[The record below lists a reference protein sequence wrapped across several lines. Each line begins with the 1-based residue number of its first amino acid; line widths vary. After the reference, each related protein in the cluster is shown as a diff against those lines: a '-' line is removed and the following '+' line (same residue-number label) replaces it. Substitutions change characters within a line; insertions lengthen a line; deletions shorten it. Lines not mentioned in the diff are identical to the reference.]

1 MSNFEKIIIIIAIIS
16 LGIVAVKFSQ
26 PIPIKTKQQK
36 IEERIKR
43 IINNNETIY
52 L

>member
-1 MSNFEKIIIIIAIIS
+1 MNSLEKVIIITSIIC
-16 LGIVAVKFSQ
+16 LFIVAFKFSQ